1 MRKVLFL
8 FVSTLAMACA
18 QQHEKSAIQA
28 ALDANNF
35 ELAAQLAAQAA
46 ARGRRG
52 NVSGK
57 KRKRCLPFF
66 FDLPMLMKTS
76 PPPCVMFDVR
86 PGVFTRPFSPLGSLA
101 SWH

>member
-1 MRKVLFL
+1 MWKVWFL

-66 FDLPMLMKTS
+66 LRSSHVNENIPA
-76 PPPCVMFDVR
+76 
-86 PGVFTRPFSPLGSLA
+86 PLCYV
-101 SWH
+101 